1 AQLPE
6 VSFRSVPDTEGDS
19 CTFLSWF
26 LPTEEISRSVVAE
39 LKAQNILAGNFY
51 WYANNWHYIKQWQH
65 LKNAITLGNLNEE

>member
-1 AQLPE
+1 LDQFLAIQKKSHTQLKNILAQLPE

-26 LPTEEISRSVVAE
+26 LPTEEIARSVVAE

-51 WYANNWHYIKQWQH
+51 WYANNWH
-65 LKNAITLGNLNEE
+65 